1 MNFDFTINL
10 NFTFAFLKLV
20 FNSKYNKC
28 NFIIHMSFTLVEN
41 LKMI

>member
-10 NFTFAFLKLV
+10 NFTFAFLTV
-20 FNSKYNKC
+20 Y
-28 NFIIHMSFTLVEN
+28 FIRYKIAHMSFIFVEN